1 MVMKKNSWNK
11 TMFYA
16 LAAAVL
22 TGCKADMPS
31 LENSVYIAEAESV
44 MATTVTLDEETVSVP
59 VTVRA
64 MQPVSRDVH
73 VSLTVDATILE
84 AYNARYTQSYELLP
98 EEFYKFDKASSIIPE
113 KQVSAD
119 PFVLELNPLSE
130 ELLTSGKKYAVP
142 VTVASDGLG
151 TLSASRSFVYLI
163 SSPIIADV
171 VVFSNSNT
179 KLLFPVDNNVMTN
192 KWSFEFL
199 LNVSE
204 LSWRSVMMFG
214 MWTTTS
220 TGGSYEIFTR
230 FGDVMIDD
238 DQFQA
243 KIQGNP
249 CNSATHFKGGEWYH
263 IAGVSDGK
271 DFTLYV
277 NGVKDNSIPYD
288 GATIKLDDFYFGWEG
303 GYYTIKL
310 SELRLWSR
318 ALSADEIMNNR
329 YAVDPTSEG
338 LVGYWKLN
346 DKSDQLKDSTG
357 NNPDAG
363 VDPTNQPGASISW
376 ETVKWK

>member
-1 MVMKKNSWNK
+1 MKKNIWNK
-11 TMFYA
+11 TLFCA
-16 LAAAVL
+16 LAAAIL
-22 TGCKADMPS
+22 TGCDAEMPS
-31 LENSVYIAEAESV
+31 LENSVYIAEAESD
-44 MATTVTLDEETVSVP
+44 MAVSVTLDEEAVSVP

-64 MQPVSRDVH
+64 MQPVSGDVR
-73 VSLTVDATILE
+73 VGLAVDEAVLE
-84 AYNARYTQSYELLP
+84 AYNERYTQSYELLP
-98 EEFYKFDKASSIIPE
+98 EEFYRFDKTESVIPQA
-113 KQVSAD
+113 QVSAE
-119 PFVLELNPLSE
+119 PFVLELMPLSE

-142 VTVASDGLG
+142 VTITSEGLG

-163 SSPIIADV
+163 SSPIITDV
-171 VVFSNSNT
+171 VVFSNRDT
-179 KLLFPVDNNVMTN
+179 RLLFPVDNNVMTN

-199 LNVSE
+199 LNVNS
-204 LSWRSVMMFG
+204 LHITNVMMFG

-220 TGGSYEIFTR
+220 TGGAYEIFTR
-230 FGDVMIDD
+230 FGDVMIDP

-249 CNSATHFKGGEWYH
+249 CNSVTHFKGGEWYH

-318 ALSADEIMNNR
+318 ALSADEITNNK

-346 DKSDQLKDSTG
+346 DKANQLKDSTG
-357 NNPDAG
+357 QNPDAG
-363 VDPTNQPGASISW
+363 ADPALSGASISW
-376 ETVKWK
+376 EAQKWK

>member
-1 MVMKKNSWNK
+1 MKKNIWNK
-11 TMFYA
+11 TLFCA
-16 LAAAVL
+16 LAAAIL
-22 TGCKADMPS
+22 TGCDAEMPS
-31 LENSVYIAEAESV
+31 LENSVYIAEAESN
-44 MATTVTLDEETVSVP
+44 MAVSVTLDEEAVSVP

-64 MQPVSRDVH
+64 MQPVSGDVR
-73 VSLTVDATILE
+73 VGLAVDEAVLE
-84 AYNARYTQSYELLP
+84 VYNERYTQSYELLP
-98 EEFYKFDKASSIIPE
+98 EEFYRFDKTESVIPQA
-113 KQVSAD
+113 QVSAE
-119 PFVLELNPLSE
+119 PFVLELMPLSE

-142 VTVASDGLG
+142 VTITSEGLG

-163 SSPIIADV
+163 SSPIITDV
-171 VVFSNSNT
+171 VVFSNRDT
-179 KLLFPVDNNVMTN
+179 RLLFPVDNNVMTN

-199 LNVSE
+199 LNVNS
-204 LSWRSVMMFG
+204 LHITNVMMFG

-220 TGGSYEIFTR
+220 TGGAYEIFTR
-230 FGDVMIDD
+230 FGDVMIDP

-249 CNSATHFKGGEWYH
+249 CNSVTHFKGGEWYH

-318 ALSADEIMNNR
+318 ALSADEITNNK

-346 DKSDQLKDSTG
+346 DKANQLKDSTG
-357 NNPDAG
+357 QNPDAG
-363 VDPTNQPGASISW
+363 ADPALSGASISW
-376 ETVKWK
+376 EAQKWK

>member
-1 MVMKKNSWNK
+1 MKKNIWNK
-11 TMFYA
+11 TLFCA
-16 LAAAVL
+16 LAAAIL
-22 TGCKADMPS
+22 TGCDAEMPS
-31 LENSVYIAEAESV
+31 LENSVYIAEAESN
-44 MATTVTLDEETVSVP
+44 MAVSVTLDEEAVSVP

-64 MQPVSRDVH
+64 MQPVSGDVR
-73 VSLTVDATILE
+73 VGLAVDEAVLE
-84 AYNARYTQSYELLP
+84 AYNERYTQSYELLP
-98 EEFYKFDKASSIIPE
+98 EEFYRFDKTESVIPQA
-113 KQVSAD
+113 QVSAE
-119 PFVLELNPLSE
+119 PFVLELMPLSE

-142 VTVASDGLG
+142 VTITSEGLG

-163 SSPIIADV
+163 SSPIITDV
-171 VVFSNSNT
+171 VVFSNRDT
-179 KLLFPVDNNVMTN
+179 RLLFPVDNNVMTN

-199 LNVSE
+199 LNVNS
-204 LSWRSVMMFG
+204 LHITNVMMFG

-220 TGGSYEIFTR
+220 TGGAYEIFTR
-230 FGDVMIDD
+230 FGDVMIDP

-249 CNSATHFKGGEWYH
+249 CNSVTHFKGGEWYH

-318 ALSADEIMNNR
+318 ALSADEITNNK

-346 DKSDQLKDSTG
+346 DKANQLKDSTG
-357 NNPDAG
+357 QNPDAG
-363 VDPTNQPGASISW
+363 ADPALSGASISW
-376 ETVKWK
+376 EAQKWK

>member
-1 MVMKKNSWNK
+1 MKKNIWNK
-11 TMFYA
+11 TLFCA
-16 LAAAVL
+16 LAAAIL
-22 TGCKADMPS
+22 TGCNAEMPS
-31 LENSVYIAEAESV
+31 LENSVYIAEAESD
-44 MATTVTLDEETVSVP
+44 MAVSVTLDEEAVSVP

-64 MQPVSRDVH
+64 MQPVSGDVR
-73 VSLTVDATILE
+73 VGLAVDEAVLE
-84 AYNARYTQSYELLP
+84 AYNERYTQSYELLP
-98 EEFYKFDKASSIIPE
+98 EEFYRFDKTESVIPQA
-113 KQVSAD
+113 QVSAE
-119 PFVLELNPLSE
+119 PFVLELMPLSE

-142 VTVASDGLG
+142 VTITSEGLG

-163 SSPIIADV
+163 SSPIITDV
-171 VVFSNSNT
+171 VVFSNRDT
-179 KLLFPVDNNVMTN
+179 RLLFPVDNNVMTN

-199 LNVSE
+199 LNVNS
-204 LSWRSVMMFG
+204 LHITNVMMFG

-220 TGGSYEIFTR
+220 TGGAYEIFTR
-230 FGDVMIDD
+230 FGDVMIDP

-249 CNSATHFKGGEWYH
+249 CNSVTHFKGGEWYH

-318 ALSADEIMNNR
+318 ALSADEITNNK

-346 DKSDQLKDSTG
+346 DKANQLKDSTG
-357 NNPDAG
+357 QNPDAG
-363 VDPTNQPGASISW
+363 ADPALSGASISW
-376 ETVKWK
+376 EAQKWK

>member
-1 MVMKKNSWNK
+1 MKKNIWNK
-11 TMFYA
+11 TLFCA
-16 LAAAVL
+16 LAAAIL
-22 TGCKADMPS
+22 TGCDAEMPS
-31 LENSVYIAEAESV
+31 LENSVYIAEAESD
-44 MATTVTLDEETVSVP
+44 MAVSVTLDEEAVSVP

-64 MQPVSRDVH
+64 MQPVSGDVR
-73 VSLTVDATILE
+73 VGLAVDEAVLE
-84 AYNARYTQSYELLP
+84 VYNERYTQSYELLP
-98 EEFYKFDKASSIIPE
+98 EEFYRFDKTESVIPQA
-113 KQVSAD
+113 QVSAE
-119 PFVLELNPLSE
+119 PFVLELMPLSE

-142 VTVASDGLG
+142 VTITSEGLG

-163 SSPIIADV
+163 SSPIITDV
-171 VVFSNSNT
+171 VVFSNRDT
-179 KLLFPVDNNVMTN
+179 RLLFPVDNNVMTN

-199 LNVSE
+199 LNVNS
-204 LSWRSVMMFG
+204 LHITNVMMFG

-220 TGGSYEIFTR
+220 TGGAYEIFTR
-230 FGDVMIDD
+230 FGDVMIDP

-249 CNSATHFKGGEWYH
+249 CNSVTHFKGGEWYH

-318 ALSADEIMNNR
+318 ALSADEITNNK

-346 DKSDQLKDSTG
+346 DKANQLKDSTG
-357 NNPDAG
+357 QNPDAG
-363 VDPTNQPGASISW
+363 ADPALSGASISW
-376 ETVKWK
+376 EAQKWK